1 MLESCSEHLRRYG
14 MNTSTNLFQPRFC
27 CSPQQRGRKIRY
39 AALSIFFALSSSSP
53 ALAAQNSDDSG
64 AGAVFLVL
72 LLLFIGLACFV
83 IYFLPTI
90 IAFSR
95 AHPNRWPVFLINLFF
110 GSTGIGWLGA
120 LIWSLHKVHDP
131 VSGRSAGGESGLNI
145 FANDAKI
152 VELKT
157 PPELPKSAG
166 PSPNIADLE
175 RLASLFERGL
185 LSEPEYKQQK
195 ERLLRDLQA

>member
-1 MLESCSEHLRRYG
+1 M
-14 MNTSTNLFQPRFC
+14 
-27 CSPQQRGRKIRY
+27 
-39 AALSIFFALSSSSP
+39 
-53 ALAAQNSDDSG
+53 
-64 AGAVFLVL
+64 FLVL